1 MNIIKTIGLEKFQPL
16 ITAIVNN
23 SYTLAIIDQS
33 GDVLTSQETGQSLDI
48 VGNLE
53 LIKAEFFSEQT
64 ISGGVKISPLD
75 NSQQLFL
82 KALTL
87 GSAQEIYGL
96 VLWVNDIPA
105 AIDSEKKNM
114 LSNTIN
120 AIGALITE
128 EYLQQATISG
138 MLTEVTNRYEELN
151 LFYGLD
157 DYTKEQDQQNESI
170 AIKTTLKKL
179 IHTLQ
184 LESAGFAQPGKEMY
198 LVSKEHTNATDAY
211 QFTRQDRMEK
221 ICQFLKTTEK
231 TCTINT
237 IDDQQML
244 FEGDALQHKL
254 LFCHVKSEQNNI
266 FGLFFVVRNRQQP
279 DFSNSDQ
286 KLCEIVASQIARTL
300 QIHRDPL
307 TGLLNRQGFSNQFNH
322 ASSGTDDQDSHSVLL
337 YMNLDRFKIVNE
349 TFGQEAGDQVLKQI
363 SALIKKTVRRDD
375 AAARFSADEFVILF
389 SHCNLAI
396 ATKRAQ
402 EIQRILESFQYPYK
416 DKHINVTVRMG
427 LVDLTQEIE
436 TLDQAVTAGEVAH
449 QLAKRSVDHR
459 IRVFQSNDHD
469 LVKYESDMVWAN
481 RIEESLIENRFRLYH
496 QAIAPVQS
504 PRERFS
510 HYEILLRL
518 EGKDG
523 KIISPGL
530 FIPVAEKF
538 GLMPKIDRWVIR
550 KALSELPHHP
560 DDIKISI
567 NLSGQSLS
575 DDSLSSYILQ
585 EIASS
590 GVDPKRLC
598 FEITETIAIA
608 NLDQALQLISI
619 IKERGC
625 SFSLDDFGSGMS
637 SFGYLRNLP
646 VDYVKIDGSFVKR
659 IVDDP
664 IDYTMVESINKVA
677 HYMGLKTVAEFVED
691 EKILQTLDKLGVDY
705 AQGWELHKPE
715 PFTAEDLALKYAAS

>member
-1 MNIIKTIGLEKFQPL
+1 MNIIKTICLAKYQLL
-16 ITAIVNN
+16 ITAIINN
-23 SYTLAIIDQS
+23 NHALAIIDQS
-33 GDVLTSQETGQSLDI
+33 GDLLISQITEQSIDIAGKLDF
-48 VGNLE
+48 
-53 LIKAEFFSEQT
+53 IKAELVSEKRVSDE
-64 ISGGVKISPLD
+64 IKIYSLD

-82 KALTL
+82 KTLTL
-87 GSAQEIYGL
+87 GSAQKIYGFLLL
-96 VLWVNDIPA
+96 VENTPT
-105 AIDSEKKNM
+105 AIESDTRNV
-114 LSNTIN
+114 LSKTID

-128 EYLQQATISG
+128 DYLQQATISG

-157 DYTKEQDQQNESI
+157 DPIKEQNQENESI
-170 AIKTTLKKL
+170 AIKTTLRKL

-184 LESAGFAQPGKEMY
+184 VESAGFAQPGKETY
-198 LVSKEHTNATDAY
+198 LVSQERKTNTETY
-211 QFTRQDRMEK
+211 GFMRQDKMEK
-221 ICQFLKTTEK
+221 ICHHLKTSKK

-237 IDDQQML
+237 IDDQKTI
-244 FEGDALQHKL
+244 FEGDELQHKL
-254 LFCHVKSEQNNI
+254 LFCHVKSEQNNT

-279 DFSNSDQ
+279 DFTNSDQ
-286 KLCEIVASQIARTL
+286 KLCEIVVSQIARSL
-300 QIHRDPL
+300 QFHRDPL
-307 TGLLNRQGFSNQFNH
+307 TGLLNRQGFSNLFNH
-322 ASSGTDDQDSHSVLL
+322 ARSRLDDQDSHSVLL
-337 YMNLDRFKIVNE
+337 YMNLDRFKILNE
-349 TFGQEAGDQVLKQI
+349 TFGQEAGNQVLKQI
-363 SALIKKTVRRDD
+363 AALIKKTIRRDD
-375 AAARFSADEFVILF
+375 TAARFSADEFVILF
-389 SHCNLAI
+389 DCNLAI

-402 EIQRILESFQYPYK
+402 EIQRILESFRYPYK
-416 DKHINVTVRMG
+416 NKHINITVRMG
-427 LVDLTQEIE
+427 LVDITQEVE
-436 TLDQAVTAGEVAH
+436 TLDQAVTAGEVAN

-459 IRVFQSNDHD
+459 IRVFKQNDHD

-481 RIEESLIENRFRLYH
+481 RIEESLIENRFCLYH

-504 PRERFS
+504 PRERFN

-538 GLMPKIDRWVIR
+538 GLMPKIDRWVIH
-550 KALSELPHHP
+550 KALSGLPHQS

-585 EIASS
+585 EIAYS

-608 NLDQALQLISI
+608 NLDHALELISV

-677 HYMGLKTVAEFVED
+677 HYMGLKTVAEFVEN

-715 PFTAEDLALKYAAS
+715 PFATGDFTLNRAAS